1 MAENEDGQEKTEEA
15 TPKRQEE
22 AREKGQVPR
31 SKELTTMAMLLV
43 ASFALLMMGKQ
54 MIAQLGNVMSLG
66 LDFEREKAFDHWAM
80 LEVLQQGIYE
90 GISLLLP
97 FMLVMVVTS
106 IVAPA
111 ALGGWNFST
120 KALEVKFDKLNPLSG
135 LKRIFAVRGLVEL
148 VKALAKFI
156 LIGSVGAWLLMGY
169 FPELMG
175 LGRESVEHALAHT
188 GQILS
193 HSFIVLSASLL
204 VIAGIDVPFQ
214 LWDHSKNL
222 KMTRQEVKD
231 ESKNTEGK
239 PEVKSRIR
247 NMQREI
253 SQRRMM
259 SEVPKADVII
269 TNPTHYAIAL
279 RYDAKTMAAPLVV
292 AKGVELIASQIRTVA
307 LANKVPLFEAPPLAR
322 ALYYSTEIDQE
333 VPAGLYLAVAQ
344 ILAYIF
350 QLKASVHGAPVPE
363 RPDNVPVPEEFFQG
377 PEHAKKPD
385 ADAQRPDP
393 TTQGE

>member
-15 TPKRQEE
+15 TPKRKEE
-22 AREKGQVPR
+22 ARGKGQVPR
-31 SKELTTMAMLLV
+31 SKELTTMAMLLI
-43 ASFALLMMGKQ
+43 ASIALLMMGET
-54 MIAQLGNVMSLG
+54 MIARLGKVMSLG

-80 LEVLQQGIYE
+80 LEVLQEGIYQ

-97 FMLVMVVTS
+97 FMLVMLITAVA
-106 IVAPA
+106 APA
-111 ALGGWNFST
+111 ALGGWNFSA
-120 KALEVKFDKLNPLSG
+120 KSLEFKFDKLNPISG

-169 FPELMG
+169 LPELMG
-175 LGRESVEHALAHT
+175 LGRESIENGLAHA

-193 HSFIVLSASLL
+193 QSFIVLSASLL
-204 VIAGIDVPFQ
+204 VIAAIDVPFQ
-214 LWDHSKNL
+214 LWDHSRNL
-222 KMTRQEVKD
+222 KMTHQELKD
-231 ESKNTEGK
+231 ENKNTEGK

-253 SQRRMM
+253 AQRRMM

-307 LANKVPLFEAPPLAR
+307 VANKVPLFEAPPLAR

-333 VPAGLYLAVAQ
+333 VPGGLYLAVAQ
-344 ILAYIF
+344 ILAYVF
-350 QLKASVHGAPVPE
+350 QLKASVYGGPVPE
-363 RPDNVPVPEEFFQG
+363 RPDDVPVPDDFSQG
-377 PEHAKKPD
+377 PEQGGNTSGDANHPD
-385 ADAQRPDP
+385 S
-393 TTQGE
+393 TTQGD

>member
-15 TPKRQEE
+15 TPKRKEE
-22 AREKGQVPR
+22 ARGKGQVPR
-31 SKELTTMAMLLV
+31 SRELTTMAMLLI
-43 ASFALLMMGKQ
+43 ASIAIYMMGGT
-54 MIAQLGNVMSLG
+54 MVVQLGKIMSLG

-80 LEVLQQGIYE
+80 LEVLQQGIYQ

-97 FMLVMVVTS
+97 FMLVMVITAV
-106 IVAPA
+106 VAPA

-120 KALEVKFDKLNPLSG
+120 KALEVKLDKLNPIAG

-148 VKALAKFI
+148 LKALAKFI
-156 LIGSVGAWLLMGY
+156 LIGSVGAWLLMRY

-175 LGRESVEHALAHT
+175 LGREPIESALAHT
-188 GQILS
+188 GYILS
-193 HSFIVLSASLL
+193 HSFIILSVSLL

-214 LWDHSKNL
+214 LWDHAKNL
-222 KMTRQEVKD
+222 KMTHQELKD
-231 ESKNTEGK
+231 EGKNTEGK

-269 TNPTHYAIAL
+269 TNPTHFAIAL

-292 AKGVELIASQIRTVA
+292 AKGMELVASQIRTVA
-307 LANKVPLFEAPPLAR
+307 VANKVPLFEAPPLAR

-333 VPAGLYLAVAQ
+333 VPGGLYLAVAQ

-350 QLKASVHGAPVPE
+350 QLKASVHGAVVPE
-363 RPDNVPVPEEFFQG
+363 RPDDIPVPEDFFQG
-377 PEHAKKPD
+377 PGS
-385 ADAQRPDP
+385 
-393 TTQGE
+393 TTEGD